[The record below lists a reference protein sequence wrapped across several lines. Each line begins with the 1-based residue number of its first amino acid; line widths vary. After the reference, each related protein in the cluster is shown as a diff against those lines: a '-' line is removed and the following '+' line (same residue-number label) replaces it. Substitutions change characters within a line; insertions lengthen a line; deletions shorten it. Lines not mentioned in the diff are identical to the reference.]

1 MSTRSTQRT
10 VVESRSVRGRRWLGG
25 AVLAGLV
32 AVVPVVGASGPARA
46 QEAPGSVSAGITVV
60 GYGEASAP
68 AETAELQILVSEVN
82 FGGPVSPSPDAVP
95 GQAEREAVGPLVE
108 ALVGVG
114 IAEDDIS
121 IVVSPVLNQFFGPS
135 GPGVARVDVTVDEPT
150 RERIDELL
158 SLAVVGAAEENLVI
172 GQVGAGYG
180 VADCAALERGAR
192 EAAFADAE
200 ERADLQAEVMGL
212 TRGDAVASSD
222 VPAGSASFD
231 PYLGPRFAGDGACA
245 PATQELATGAAVSFP
260 SYDPTGDPEVSVYAQ
275 VAVTF
280 AVDGSGADATPTA

>member
-1 MSTRSTQRT
+1 
-10 VVESRSVRGRRWLGG
+10 V
-25 AVLAGLV
+25 
-32 AVVPVVGASGPARA
+32 
-46 QEAPGSVSAGITVV
+46 GITVV

-82 FGGPVSPSPDAVP
+82 FGGPVAPRPDAVP
-95 GQAEREAVGPLVE
+95 GEAERESVGPLVE
-108 ALVGVG
+108 ALVGAG

-121 IVVSPVLNQFFGPS
+121 VVVSPVLNQFFGPG
-135 GPGVARVDVTVDEPT
+135 GPGIARVDVVVDEPT

-158 SLAVVGAAEENLVI
+158 SLAVVGAAEENLLV

-180 VADCAALERGAR
+180 VADCAALDREAR

-200 ERADLQAEVMGL
+200 DRADLQAEVMGL
-212 TRGDAVASSD
+212 TRGDAIGSSD
-222 VPAGSASFD
+222 VPAGIASFD
-231 PYLGPRFAGDGACA
+231 PYFDLTSSSQRACA
-245 PATQELATGAAVSFP
+245 PATPELVIGASVSLP

-280 AVDGSGADATPTA
+280 AIDGTNTEATPTA